1 MQSKSRIALRVLWM
15 GISCLGACTLGA
27 CARSTAI
34 PVDYNSSVPGFR
46 VYDVKPILIV
56 NGQQTSIELIPNYNK
71 AYAMQFT
78 AFLAK
83 NEFVVDVE
91 RGFIKKLQGTLDSTK
106 FIELLQD
113 VVKQLP
119 ALTGKAMS
127 GSAEGGVQDRF
138 QVYEFVFADDGTLVG
153 LKPLIDQRDLLRV
166 RTSRPPSVSLS
177 SQVVP
182 QIPDGSGDRPVPG
195 TVQ

>member
-1 MQSKSRIALRVLWM
+1 MSQSVVVRLIGVAGLAL
-15 GISCLGACTLGA
+15 GLGA
-27 CARSTAI
+27 CASATAV

-56 NGQQTSIELIPNYNK
+56 NGQAVSIELIPNYNK

-83 NEFVVDVE
+83 NDFTVEME
-91 RGFIKKLQGTLDSTK
+91 RGFIRKLDGKLDSTK
-106 FIELLQD
+106 FIDVLTELA
-113 VVKQLP
+113 KQIP

-127 GSAEGGVQDRF
+127 GTAEGGVQDRF
-138 QVYEFVFADDGTLVG
+138 QVYEFIFGDDGSLVG
-153 LKPLIDQRDLLRV
+153 LRPLMNQRDLLHV
-166 RTSRPPSVSLS
+166 RTTRLQGATTPAPVLPQPS
-177 SQVVP
+177 P
-182 QIPDGSGDRPVPG
+182 GGSGNGPTPG